1 VDEYEDE
8 PGRPTKDKR
17 FFGYGQ
23 VQFYAFVTLGAHPSL
38 GTATDITEILAIVSI
53 CHTNGEDATQC
64 LVWYDEKNMGSIRA
78 FSTRTMDCV
87 VGRVKA
93 GDQWGIVDCCWGLQD
108 AITEGMVNPD
118 YESEDD
124 PDN

>member
-1 VDEYEDE
+1 MDEYEAE
-8 PGRPTKDKR
+8 PGRPAKDKR

-23 VQFYAFVTLGAHPSL
+23 VKFYAHVTLRAHSSL
-38 GTATDITEILAIVSI
+38 RMATDITEVLAIVSL
-53 CHTNGEDATQC
+53 CRTDGEDAAKGP
-64 LVWYDEKNMGSIRA
+64 VWYEEKNMGSLRA
-78 FSTRTMDCV
+78 FSARAIDCV

-93 GDQWGIVDCCWGLQD
+93 GDRWGIVDRCWGLQN
-108 AITEGMVNPD
+108 AIMDGMVDPD